1 MRHLKVKN
9 ILFFSFI
16 FINFIM
22 SVLIKTKLNFNYQP
36 GEKTALLEIA
46 PLTVWLVILCLF
58 SLFVV
63 FVSALCTGIFIKF
76 FGKLESTT
84 LETLKLYIYIIYFG
98 IFTMINLTSILI
110 SSFIDQG
117 LSIFTVHMIN
127 LVFYFILTCLLF
139 LLVFKIVTVKRALV
153 ISFSIFIINSVIPLF
168 YVFNLL

>member
-1 MRHLKVKN
+1 MVSYSL
-9 ILFFSFI
+9 
-16 FINFIM
+16 
-22 SVLIKTKLNFNYQP
+22 
-36 GEKTALLEIA
+36 
-46 PLTVWLVILCLF
+46 
-58 SLFVV
+58 SLFIICC
-63 FVSALCTGIFIKF
+63 LRICTMYWNIHKI

-139 LLVFKIVTVKRALV
+139 LLVFKIVTVKRV
-153 ISFSIFIINSVIPLF
+153 R
-168 YVFNLL
+168 